1 MPIATR
7 IVDAV
12 SPEQSV
18 LSCLADDQI
27 RIFERVPETIDFVDN
42 ALFVTDGAE
51 LELFGRSSRDIDV
64 PAWVHFPEVPEDSEK
79 TPARK
84 TTLSAKDE
92 ERLFL
97 QYNYARFR
105 LSGLLNC
112 NLKRLTAGRIKK
124 MTLWYGRALKIRA
137 KIVRANMA
145 LVIAMARRTRIP
157 NVEFTELVSE
167 GNMALLRSVEKF
179 DVARGFK
186 FSTYACRAILKS
198 FNRLATK
205 TGTYRR
211 RFPKEY
217 DPDLERSDWDVRKHD
232 MERNDSIDAVRDILS
247 DNRANLSNVERTVVL
262 ERFAILSRGK
272 GKTLAEVGKIVG
284 LTNERVRQIQ
294 NIALDKIRTSLDDTF
309 LAA

>member
-7 IVDAV
+7 IAEAV
-12 SPEQSV
+12 VPEQSV
-18 LSCLADDQI
+18 LSDLAEDQI
-27 RIFERVPETIDFVDN
+27 RIFERIPETIGFVDN
-42 ALFVTDGAE
+42 DLFRTEGVE
-51 LELFGRSSRDIDV
+51 QELFGRGSINIDV
-64 PAWVHFPEVPEDSEK
+64 PAWVHFPEVPEDTDEA
-79 TPARK
+79 PARK

-105 LSGLLNC
+105 LSGLLKG
-112 NLKRLTAGRIKK
+112 NLRRLTAGRIKK

-186 FSTYACRAILKS
+186 FSTYGCRAILKS

-217 DPDLERSDWDVRKHD
+217 DPDLERSDWDVRKHE

-247 DNRANLSNVERTVVL
+247 DNKANLSNVERTVVL

-294 NIALDKIRTSLDDTF
+294 NIALDKIRSSLDDGF